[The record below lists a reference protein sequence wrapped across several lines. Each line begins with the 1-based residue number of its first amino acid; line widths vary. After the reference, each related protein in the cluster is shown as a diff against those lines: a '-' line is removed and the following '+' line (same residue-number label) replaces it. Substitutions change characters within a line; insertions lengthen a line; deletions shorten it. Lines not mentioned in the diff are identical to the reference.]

1 MADDP
6 TEMFDQYI
14 EALVARDEERSKQI
28 QDQLAANFEAQRKS
42 VADLLD
48 QHLNAHK
55 KALGDAEKWLY
66 RTLRQPPQ
74 P

>member
-1 MADDP
+1 MVDDP
-6 TEMFDQYI
+6 IEMFDEFI
-14 EALVARDEERSKQI
+14 KALVAKDEERREQI
-28 QDQLAANFEAQRKS
+28 QDQLAANSEAREKS
-42 VADLLD
+42 DLLH

-55 KALGDAEKWLY
+55 KALEDAEKWLY